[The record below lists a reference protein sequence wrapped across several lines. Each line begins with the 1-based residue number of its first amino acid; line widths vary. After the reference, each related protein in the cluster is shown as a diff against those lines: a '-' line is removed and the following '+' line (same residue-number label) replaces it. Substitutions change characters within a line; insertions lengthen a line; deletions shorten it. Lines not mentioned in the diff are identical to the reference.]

1 MNKNYFNLYILLIL
15 SNILI
20 CQKLNETINPINS
33 SEYKIL
39 NIYYRKNDNKIYT
52 QGLFFSDDKKSIYES
67 GGLYGESR
75 IIQLKYPSLEIIK
88 ETKMNYNYFGEGIAK
103 CDNFI
108 YQLTW
113 RERKIIKYDYNTLEK
128 INEINM
134 DYQMKEGWGL
144 SISNKENELF
154 ATDGSDKIFRLD
166 CNQNLKVI
174 DIIHV
179 KFNGHSVKY
188 LNDLIYN
195 NGFIYLN
202 IYLDNRIAKVNIENG
217 EIIKFYNMQNLIEY
231 EFKKGILT
239 TSNFYKGDVLNG
251 IAYNDKNKSFLITGK
266 RWGYMYEIVFNE

>member
-33 SEYKIL
+33 SEYQIL

>member
-1 MNKNYFNLYILLIL
+1 MNKNYLNLYIILIL

-20 CQKLNETINPINS
+20 CQKLNETLYPLNS
-33 SEYKIL
+33 LEYKVL
-39 NIYYRKNDNKIYT
+39 NIYNRENDNKIYT
-52 QGLFFSDDKKSIYES
+52 QGLFFSDDKNSIYES

-88 ETKMNYNYFGEGIAK
+88 ETRINNKYFGEGIAK
-103 CDNFI
+103 CNNFI

-113 RERKIIKYDYNTLEK
+113 RERKIIKYDYYTLEK

-174 DIIHV
+174 EIIHV
-179 KFNGHSVKY
+179 KFNGHSVNY

-202 IYLDNRIAKVNIENG
+202 IYLDNRIAKVNIQNG
-217 EIIKFYNMQNLIEY
+217 EIVKFYNMQNLIEF

-239 TSNFYKGDVLNG
+239 TSNFHKGDVLNG
-251 IAYNDKNKSFLITGK
+251 IAYNDKNQSFLITGK

>member
-88 ETKMNYNYFGEGIAK
+88 ETKMNNNYFGEGIAK

-174 DIIHV
+174 DIIQI
-179 KFNGHSVKY
+179 KFNEHSVKY
-188 LNDLIYN
+188 LNDLI
-195 NGFIYLN
+195 
-202 IYLDNRIAKVNIENG
+202 
-217 EIIKFYNMQNLIEY
+217 
-231 EFKKGILT
+231 
-239 TSNFYKGDVLNG
+239 
-251 IAYNDKNKSFLITGK
+251 
-266 RWGYMYEIVFNE
+266 

>member
-1 MNKNYFNLYILLIL
+1 MNKNYLNLYIILIL

-20 CQKLNETINPINS
+20 CQKLNETLYPLNS
-33 SEYKIL
+33 LEYKVL
-39 NIYYRKNDNKIYT
+39 NIYNRENDNKIYT
-52 QGLFFSDDKKSIYES
+52 QGLFFSDDKNSIYES

-88 ETKMNYNYFGEGIAK
+88 ETRINNKYFGEGIAK
-103 CDNFI
+103 CNNFI

-113 RERKIIKYDYNTLEK
+113 RERKIIKYDYYTLEK

-144 SISNKENELF
+144 SISNNENELF

-174 DIIHV
+174 DIIKV
-179 KFNGHSVKY
+179 KFNGHSVNY

-217 EIIKFYNMQNLIEY
+217 EIVKFYNMQNLIEY

>member
-1 MNKNYFNLYILLIL
+1 MKKNYLNLYIILIL

-20 CQKLNETINPINS
+20 CQKLNETLYPLNS
-33 SEYKIL
+33 LEYKVL
-39 NIYYRKNDNKIYT
+39 NIYNRENDNKIYT
-52 QGLFFSDDKKSIYES
+52 QGLFFSDDKNSIYES

-88 ETKMNYNYFGEGIAK
+88 ETRINNKYFGEGIAK
-103 CDNFI
+103 CNNFI

-113 RERKIIKYDYNTLEK
+113 RERKIIKYDYYTLEK

-144 SISNKENELF
+144 SISNNENELF

-174 DIIHV
+174 DIIKV
-179 KFNGHSVKY
+179 KFNGHSVNY

-202 IYLDNRIAKVNIENG
+202 IYLDNRIAKVNIQNG
-217 EIIKFYNMQNLIEY
+217 EIVKFYNMQNLIEF

-239 TSNFYKGDVLNG
+239 TSNFHKGDVLNG
-251 IAYNDKNKSFLITGK
+251 IAYNDKNQSILITGK

>member
-1 MNKNYFNLYILLIL
+1 MNLYIILIL

-20 CQKLNETINPINS
+20 CQKLNETLYPLNS
-33 SEYKIL
+33 LEYKVL
-39 NIYYRKNDNKIYT
+39 NIYNRENDNKIYT
-52 QGLFFSDDKKSIYES
+52 QGLFFSDDKNSIYES

-88 ETKMNYNYFGEGIAK
+88 ETRINNKYFGEGIAK
-103 CDNFI
+103 CNNFI

-113 RERKIIKYDYNTLEK
+113 RERKIIKYDYYTLEK

-144 SISNKENELF
+144 SISNNENELF

-174 DIIHV
+174 DIIKV
-179 KFNGHSVKY
+179 KFNGHSVNY

-202 IYLDNRIAKVNIENG
+202 IYLDNRIAKVNIQNG
-217 EIIKFYNMQNLIEY
+217 EIVKFYNMQNLIEF

-239 TSNFYKGDVLNG
+239 TSNFHKGDVLNG
-251 IAYNDKNKSFLITGK
+251 IAYNDKNQSFLITGK

>member
-1 MNKNYFNLYILLIL
+1 MNKNYLNLYIILIL

-20 CQKLNETINPINS
+20 CQKLNETLYPLNS
-33 SEYKIL
+33 LEYKVL
-39 NIYYRKNDNKIYT
+39 NIYNRENDNKIYT
-52 QGLFFSDDKKSIYES
+52 QGLFFSDDKNSIYES

-88 ETKMNYNYFGEGIAK
+88 ETRINNKYFGEGIAK
-103 CDNFI
+103 CNNFI

-113 RERKIIKYDYNTLEK
+113 RERKIIKYDYYTLEK

-144 SISNKENELF
+144 SISNNENELF

-202 IYLDNRIAKVNIENG
+202 IYLDNRIAKVNIQNG
-217 EIIKFYNMQNLIEY
+217 EIVKFYNMQNLIEF

-239 TSNFYKGDVLNG
+239 TSNFHKGDVLNG

>member
-88 ETKMNYNYFGEGIAK
+88 ETKMNNNYFGEGIAK
-103 CDNFI
+103 CNNFI

>member
-1 MNKNYFNLYILLIL
+1 M
-15 SNILI
+15 
-20 CQKLNETINPINS
+20 
-33 SEYKIL
+33 
-39 NIYYRKNDNKIYT
+39 
-52 QGLFFSDDKKSIYES
+52 
-67 GGLYGESR
+67 
-75 IIQLKYPSLEIIK
+75 EIIK
-88 ETKMNYNYFGEGIAK
+88 ETRINNKYFGEGIAK
-103 CDNFI
+103 CNNFI

-251 IAYNDKNKSFLITGK
+251 IAYNDKNQSFLITGK

>member
-113 RERKIIKYDYNTLEK
+113 RERKIIKYDYNSLEK

>member
-1 MNKNYFNLYILLIL
+1 MNKNYLNLYIILIL

-20 CQKLNETINPINS
+20 CQKLNETLYPLNS
-33 SEYKIL
+33 LEYKVL
-39 NIYYRKNDNKIYT
+39 NIYNRENDNTIYT
-52 QGLFFSDDKKSIYES
+52 QGLFFSDDKNSIYES

-88 ETKMNYNYFGEGIAK
+88 ETRINNKYFGEGIAK
-103 CDNFI
+103 CNNFI

-113 RERKIIKYDYNTLEK
+113 RERKIIKYDYYTLEK

-144 SISNKENELF
+144 SISNNENELF

-202 IYLDNRIAKVNIENG
+202 IYLDNRIAKVNIQNG
-217 EIIKFYNMQNLIEY
+217 EIVKFYNM
-231 EFKKGILT
+231 
-239 TSNFYKGDVLNG
+239 
-251 IAYNDKNKSFLITGK
+251 
-266 RWGYMYEIVFNE
+266 

>member
-217 EIIKFYNMQNLIEY
+217 EIIKFYSMQNLIEY